1 MSLHDNHRLLI
12 AVAAL
17 GFLFLSLTVAVFPAY
32 EAQKTPPVVRPPATA
47 EVRRG
52 RELYLLEGCGV
63 CHTQFVR
70 NLAVDAPY
78 GRGSVAGDY
87 AAEDPPL
94 LGTQRTGPDLADV
107 GARQP
112 SEAWHLL
119 HLYNPRAVVANSVMP
134 AYPWYFR
141 TVPEPGP
148 GDVVIPLTGDAPAGH
163 RIVATEDA
171 IALVR
176 YLQSLQQPVLE
187 P

>member
-32 EAQKTPPVVRPPATA
+32 EAQKTPPVVRPPDTA
-47 EVRRG
+47 EIRRG
-52 RELYLLEGCGV
+52 RELYLREGCGV

-78 GRGSVAGDY
+78 GRGSVAGDF
-87 AAEDPPL
+87 ADEDPPL

-119 HLYNPRAVVANSVMP
+119 HLYDPRAVVANSVMP

-141 TVPEPGP
+141 AVQTAGP
-148 GDVVIPLTGDAPAGH
+148 DDVVIPVAADLPEGY
-163 RIVATEDA
+163 RIVATRDA

-176 YLQSLQQPVLE
+176 YLQSLEQPVLE